1 MSYWLPLT
9 QGLMRKG
16 LAKSCQQGRARVGAC
31 TLCVK
36 QSTCQDPC
44 MPRHAANSQSPG
56 AVPLVNLSTR
66 HTSAA
71 HLDGSR
77 QGDGV
82 QKRRC
87 VVVLTIAVDLLHIV
101 RREVTCRAWQLSV
114 LCIRQT
120 LQMHAC
126 ASR

>member
-1 MSYWLPLT
+1 
-9 QGLMRKG
+9 MRRV
-16 LAKSCQQGRARVGAC
+16 LAKSCQQGRARAGAC

-36 QSTCQDPC
+36 QSTCQNSC
-44 MPRHAANSQSPG
+44 MPRHAANSQKPRSS
-56 AVPLVNLSTR
+56 ALVKMGTR
-66 HTSAA
+66 HTTAA

-101 RREVTCRAWQLSV
+101 CCEVTCRAWQLSV
-114 LCIRQT
+114 LCTEQT
-120 LQMHAC
+120 LQNAC
-126 ASR
+126 LCLQVAWVGSDA